1 MTTPPTIRPRAPL
14 VSQATFSVIIPT
26 YNNALTLA
34 RSLDSVLAQT
44 YPAHEIFVVDDGS
57 MDGTREVV
65 AAYGDRVIYH
75 YQPNAGVSVAR
86 NVGARMATGSWLA
99 FLDAD
104 DTFAPDRLA
113 LHAEWIERDP
123 DLDFLL
129 GDQDFLKP
137 DGSFTHAAITSSAFG
152 RALQKRHPNAH
163 EIVLEEDD
171 FGPLIAD
178 GFAEIRTLSLSRAT
192 FHRLGGFPVGTRIGE
207 DLQLI
212 VRLCAASRRAGVVMR
227 TLAHYYIYP
236 SSAIR
241 KDALGSQRAF
251 VATLEELAGQMNAS
265 QPGLRSGLREKI
277 RQARLS
283 LAYMYLRQRLRRAAI
298 GSVLPMLRPVP
309 SLTAI
314 RDVLSVVRGIR

>member
-1 MTTPPTIRPRAPL
+1 MTSPTISPSTLHVA
-14 VSQATFSVIIPT
+14 QATFSVIIPT
-26 YNNALTLA
+26 YNNASTLA

-44 YPAHEIFVVDDGS
+44 RPAHEIIVVDDGS
-57 MDGTREVV
+57 TDGAREVA

-75 YQPNAGVSVAR
+75 YQANAGVSAAR
-86 NVGARMATGSWLA
+86 NAGARMATGSWLA

-104 DTFAPDRLA
+104 DTFTPDRLA

-129 GDQDFLKP
+129 GDQDFLQP
-137 DGSFTHAAITSSAFG
+137 DGSFTHAAIASSAFG
-152 RALQKRHPNAH
+152 RALQKRLPGTR
-163 EIVLEEDD
+163 EVVLEAAD

-178 GFAEIRTLSLSRAT
+178 GFAEIRTLSLPRAT
-192 FHRLGGFPVGTRIGE
+192 FHRLGGFPVGTKIGE

-251 VATLEELAGQMNAS
+251 VATLEELAGQMKES
-265 QPGLRSGLREKI
+265 QPGLRRGLREKI

-283 LAYMYLRQRLRRAAI
+283 LAYMYLRQRLRRDAI

-309 SLTAI
+309 SWTAI
-314 RDVLSVVRGIR
+314 RDIVSVVRGIR